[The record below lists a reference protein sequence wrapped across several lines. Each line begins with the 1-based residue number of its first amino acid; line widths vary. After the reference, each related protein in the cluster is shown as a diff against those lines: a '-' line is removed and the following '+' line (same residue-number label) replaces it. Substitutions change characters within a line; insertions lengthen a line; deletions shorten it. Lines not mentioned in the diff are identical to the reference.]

1 MEGRMD
7 KWRTEWMERRMDR
20 RRINKIESSM
30 NKWEYWLRRL
40 SIIISSLGLLLSILL
55 YSYLFGSFEFPRK
68 YHYYPQFD
76 SFLDAFFWSPIL
88 FTSIGV
94 LIGFFT
100 IYDSEKKEWDKIAA
114 LSVIIGIVGLGFT
127 LFMYLIGAVT

>member
-1 MEGRMD
+1 MEG
-7 KWRTEWMERRMDR
+7 RMDR
-20 RRINKIESSM
+20 RRINKIESRM
-30 NKWEYWLRRL
+30 NKWTYWLRRL

-76 SFLDAFFWSPIL
+76 SFLDEFFWSPIL

-94 LIGFFT
+94 LSGLFT
-100 IYDSEKKEWDKIAA
+100 VYDSEKKDWDKLAA
-114 LSVIIGIVGLGFT
+114 LSVIIAIVGLGFT
-127 LFMYLIGAVT
+127 LFMFYVIAVT